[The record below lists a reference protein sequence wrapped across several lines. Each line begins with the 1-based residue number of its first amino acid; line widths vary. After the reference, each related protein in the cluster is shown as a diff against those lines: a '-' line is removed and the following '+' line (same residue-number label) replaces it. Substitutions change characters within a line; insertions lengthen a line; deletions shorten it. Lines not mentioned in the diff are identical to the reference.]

1 VTKPRKMKKM
11 SNYAEKE
18 NSNDHLPS
26 EHVQA
31 LYQLNIEAKR
41 YRKKADRA
49 YEHGSGRYAKVCSL
63 RKQALYNLKD
73 EILHRWAEQTPD
85 SIDSIEKHTID
96 DREYLCFYVDE
107 FSFHSPLDHW
117 EEQSLPVDKDSE
129 STKLDDFNSDPQER
143 EDLMSEREALETLTA
158 YESANYRLEQ
168 VFVDDSFA
176 GWEYLPGVAE
186 NGERVDEKHLTS
198 ELMVEDFQFDV
209 GDTFIHYR
217 YSDSP
222 ITVTAKYY
230 TWWRPF
236 QMATYDARCEETGEV
251 ITEIEAELPRDVTE
265 SDRVEVID
273 SN

>member
-1 VTKPRKMKKM
+1 MTHRQDTNLGTKWPPIR
-11 SNYAEKE
+11 
-18 NSNDHLPS
+18 
-26 EHVQA
+26 HVQA
-31 LYQLNIEAKR
+31 LHQLNIEAKR
-41 YRKKADRA
+41 YRKEADRA
-49 YEHGSGRYAKVCSL
+49 YERGSGRRPKVYSL

-73 EILHRWAEQTPD
+73 EILHRWVEQTPD

-96 DREYLCFYVDE
+96 NRVYLCFYVDE

-117 EEQSLPVDKDSE
+117 DEQSLPVDKNDE
-129 STKLDDFNSDPQER
+129 STELADFDSNPQER

-158 YESANYRLEQ
+158 YESANYHLEQ

-217 YSDSP
+217 HSDSP
-222 ITVTAKYY
+222 MTVTAKYY

-236 QMATYDARCEETGEV
+236 QMATYDVRCEETGEL

-265 SDRVEVID
+265 SDRVEVIE
-273 SN
+273 